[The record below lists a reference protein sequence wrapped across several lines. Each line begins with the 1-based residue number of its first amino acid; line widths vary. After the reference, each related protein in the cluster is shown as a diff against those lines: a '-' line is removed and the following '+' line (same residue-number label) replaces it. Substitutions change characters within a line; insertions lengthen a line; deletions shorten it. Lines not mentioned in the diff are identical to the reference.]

1 MQAVIAELAEKNIKL
16 ILPGYT
22 HLQPAQPVLL
32 AHHLLAYFEMLKR
45 DRQRFEEGHKRVNI
59 LPLGSAALAGTSFDL
74 DREMVAEELGFDAI
88 SDNSMDAVS
97 DRDFVLDY
105 LFASSV
111 LMMHLSRLCEELIIW
126 SSREFGFITLP
137 DSFCTGSSIMPQKKN
152 PDVLE
157 LIRGKTGRVYGN
169 LMALLTTMKAL
180 PLAYNKDMQEDK
192 EAVFDTVDT
201 LEQCMTVLILL
212 LKEISFNGEN
222 MRKACDEGYITATD
236 MAEYLVTKGMTFRK
250 AHETVGQIVLFAIEK
265 KKSLKDLTLKDLK
278 GFNRQITKDIFEWLN
293 PESAIARRNL
303 HGATGYEAVK
313 QSIKRAKREVG
324 K

>member
-1 MQAVIAELAEKNIKL
+1 
-16 ILPGYT
+16 
-22 HLQPAQPVLL
+22 
-32 AHHLLAYFEMLKR
+32 
-45 DRQRFEEGHKRVNI
+45 
-59 LPLGSAALAGTSFDL
+59 
-74 DREMVAEELGFDAI
+74 MVAKELGFYAI
-88 SDNSMDAVS
+88 SDNSIDAVS

-111 LMMHLSRLCEELIIW
+111 LLMHLSRLSEELIIW
-126 SSREFGFITLP
+126 SSREFGFISLP

-169 LMALLTTMKAL
+169 LMALFTTMKAL

-201 LEQCMTVLILL
+201 LEQCLKVLILL

-222 MRKACDEGYITATD
+222 MRKACDEGYIMATD

-250 AHETVGQIVLFAIEK
+250 AHETVGQIVLFAIEN
-265 KKSLKDLTLKDLK
+265 KKSLKDLTLKELK
-278 GFNRQITKDIFEWLN
+278 AFNRQITKDVFEWLD

-303 HGATGYEAVK
+303 HGATGYEVVK
-313 QSIKRAKREVG
+313 QSIKRAKREAANE
-324 K
+324 